1 MEFVSFNN
9 QGLWAQTQKIACFIG
24 IKFGEKPAAAAM
36 TKLVVRVLLVVTL
49 SELPALK

>member
-9 QGLWAQTQKIACFIG
+9 QGLWAQTHKIACFIG
-24 IKFGEKPAAAAM
+24 IKFGEKPTAGAM
-36 TKLVVRVLLVVTL
+36 TKPVVRVLPIVTL